1 MKGRGRLNPIPL
13 KKEQAFE
20 GSANRLFWGG
30 SISVGKDAVSTSQQ
44 SIVVKKKKKK
54 LMII

>member
-44 SIVVKKKKKK
+44 SIVVKKKKKS
-54 LMII
+54 